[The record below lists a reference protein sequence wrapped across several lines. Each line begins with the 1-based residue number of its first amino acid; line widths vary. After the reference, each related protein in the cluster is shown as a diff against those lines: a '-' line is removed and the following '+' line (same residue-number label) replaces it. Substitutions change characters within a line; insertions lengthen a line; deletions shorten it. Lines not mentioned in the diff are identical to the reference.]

1 MYFPGI
7 RLLAAAIAVPAAD
20 SPEKEVQYHMLSGNR
35 AYREKNYAD
44 AERRFQRAVTEAE
57 KLGEDDARL
66 ARALEALAGV
76 ERPGGTPESS
86 PAPSVLGTRT

>member
-1 MYFPGI
+1 LLPP
-7 RLLAAAIAVPAAD
+7 RLFRRLTRPKKRC
-20 SPEKEVQYHMLSGNR
+20 STTSLSGNR

-76 ERPGGTPESS
+76 ERPGGTPECS